1 MKIYSIKE
9 IVEAS
14 NNILKPRNSNIE
26 NKQKEKKKIEN
37 KTDIF
42 KTPLVLNNEISRPQ
56 KNEISSINH
65 QVKIRPEIKDEIIN
79 EIYLFLKKKV
89 KKNTLKIIIDE
100 QLEIKN
106 LKNQINF
113 LKIDKGKLFDDYRN
127 LEKKYG
133 IGLENYEKIKIE
145 NQNIIKV
152 NNELKYNLSKI
163 SGENSQLSMEIKD
176 LKSELNDKDLY
187 IDSTNKKNRSFEI
200 NNAELKN
207 TISRYVI
214 NTKKL
219 KNEIDEIK
227 NFKENEMDEKNKKIK
242 FYQDE
247 NVRLSGDLISFQR
260 KNENIRLNLND
271 IELEKQ
277 KISDKIKELNKSIEE
292 KTNIV
297 STNFVNEPSK
307 KPKVEESSN
316 LSELNESEQKSL
328 DEVISRIFKKI

>member
-26 NKQKEKKKIEN
+26 NKQKEKKKIET

-56 KNEISSINH
+56 KNEISSIN
-65 QVKIRPEIKDEIIN
+65 QVKIKPEIKDEIIN

-113 LKIDKGKLFDDYRN
+113 LKLNKNELLDDYKN

-133 IGLENYEKIKIE
+133 ISLENYEKIKIE

-163 SGENSQLSMEIKD
+163 SGENSQLSIEIKD
-176 LKSELNDKDLY
+176 LKSELNDKDFY

-227 NFKENEMDEKNKKIK
+227 NFKENEIDEKNKKIK

-247 NVRLSGDLISFQR
+247 NVRLSGELISFQR

-307 KPKVEESSN
+307 KPKVDESSN

-328 DEVISRIFKKI
+328 DEVISRIFKKM

>member
-9 IVEAS
+9 IVEAT
-14 NNILKPRNSNIE
+14 NNILNTDVKKKP
-26 NKQKEKKKIEN
+26 KEQIKEKKIEN
-37 KTDIF
+37 KTEVLE
-42 KTPLVLNNEISRPQ
+42 TPLVLNNEISTIPKKE
-56 KNEISSINH
+56 KNYVNH
-65 QVKIRPEIKDEIIN
+65 KIELKSYVKDKIVSEL
-79 EIYLFLKKKV
+79 YVFLKKKV

-106 LKNQINF
+106 LKNQVSF
-113 LKIDKGKLFDDYRN
+113 LKLNKDKLLDDYRN

-133 IGLENYEKIKIE
+133 ISLEDYEKIKIE

-176 LKSELNDKDLY
+176 LKSELNDKDLNLN
-187 IDSTNKKNRSFEI
+187 STIQKNRSFEI

-207 TISRYVI
+207 TISRYVV

-219 KNEIDEIK
+219 KNEIDDIK

-247 NVRLSGDLISFQR
+247 NVRLSGELISFQR

-297 STNFVNEPSK
+297 STNFVNEPLK

>member
-26 NKQKEKKKIEN
+26 NKQKEKKKIET

-42 KTPLVLNNEISRPQ
+42 KTPLVLNNEISRQQ

-113 LKIDKGKLFDDYRN
+113 LKIDKDKLFDDYRN

-247 NVRLSGDLISFQR
+247 NVRLSGELISFQR

-292 KTNIV
+292 KTNLV

-328 DEVISRIFKKI
+328 DEVISRIFKKM

>member
-26 NKQKEKKKIEN
+26 NKQKEKKKIET

-56 KNEISSINH
+56 KNEISSIN
-65 QVKIRPEIKDEIIN
+65 QVKIKPEIKDEIIN

-113 LKIDKGKLFDDYRN
+113 LKLNKNELLDDYKN

-133 IGLENYEKIKIE
+133 ISLENYEKIKIE

-163 SGENSQLSMEIKD
+163 SGENSQLSIEIKD
-176 LKSELNDKDLY
+176 LKSELNDKDFY

-227 NFKENEMDEKNKKIK
+227 NFKENEIDEKNKKIK

-247 NVRLSGDLISFQR
+247 NVRLSGELISFQR

-328 DEVISRIFKKI
+328 DEVISRIFKKM

>member
-56 KNEISSINH
+56 KNEISSIN
-65 QVKIRPEIKDEIIN
+65 QVKIKPEIKDEIIN

-113 LKIDKGKLFDDYRN
+113 LKLNKNELLDDYKN

-133 IGLENYEKIKIE
+133 ISLENYEKIKIE

-163 SGENSQLSMEIKD
+163 SGENSQLSIEIKD
-176 LKSELNDKDLY
+176 LKSELNDKDFY

-227 NFKENEMDEKNKKIK
+227 NFKENEIDEKNNKIK

-247 NVRLSGDLISFQR
+247 NVRLSGELISFQR

-297 STNFVNEPSK
+297 STNFVNETSK
-307 KPKVEESSN
+307 KPNVEESSN

-328 DEVISRIFKKI
+328 DEVISRIFKKM

>member
-26 NKQKEKKKIEN
+26 NKQKEKKKIET

-56 KNEISSINH
+56 KNEISSIN
-65 QVKIRPEIKDEIIN
+65 QVKIKPEIKDEIIN

-113 LKIDKGKLFDDYRN
+113 LKLNKDKLLDDYRN

-133 IGLENYEKIKIE
+133 ISLENYEKIKIE

-163 SGENSQLSMEIKD
+163 SGENSQLSIEIKD

-219 KNEIDEIK
+219 KKEIDELK

-247 NVRLSGDLISFQR
+247 NVRLSGELISFQR
-260 KNENIRLNLND
+260 KNENIRLNLSD

-297 STNFVNEPSK
+297 STNFVNETSK
-307 KPKVEESSN
+307 KPNVEESSN

>member
-26 NKQKEKKKIEN
+26 NKQKEKKKIET

-56 KNEISSINH
+56 KNEISSIN
-65 QVKIRPEIKDEIIN
+65 QVKIKPEIKDEIIN

-113 LKIDKGKLFDDYRN
+113 LKLNKNELLDDYKN

-133 IGLENYEKIKIE
+133 ISLENYEKIKIE

-163 SGENSQLSMEIKD
+163 SGENSQLSIEIKD
-176 LKSELNDKDLY
+176 LKSELNDKDFY

-227 NFKENEMDEKNKKIK
+227 NFKENEIDEKNNKIK

-247 NVRLSGDLISFQR
+247 NVRLSGELISFQR

-307 KPKVEESSN
+307 KPKVDESSN

-328 DEVISRIFKKI
+328 DEVISRIFKKM

>member
-14 NNILKPRNSNIE
+14 NNILNSKNSNIE
-26 NKQKEKKKIEN
+26 NKQIEKEKIKT

-56 KNEISSINH
+56 KDEITSIN
-65 QVKIRPEIKDEIIN
+65 QVKIKPEIKDEIIN

-113 LKIDKGKLFDDYRN
+113 LKLNKDKLLDDYRN

-133 IGLENYEKIKIE
+133 ISLENYEKIKIE

-219 KNEIDEIK
+219 KKEIDELK

-247 NVRLSGDLISFQR
+247 NVRLSGELISFQR
-260 KNENIRLNLND
+260 KNENIRLNLSD

-297 STNFVNEPSK
+297 STNFVNETSK
-307 KPKVEESSN
+307 KPNVEESSN

>member
-26 NKQKEKKKIEN
+26 NKQKEKKKIET

-56 KNEISSINH
+56 KNEISSIN
-65 QVKIRPEIKDEIIN
+65 QVKIKPEIKDEIIN

-113 LKIDKGKLFDDYRN
+113 LKLNKNELLDDYKN

-133 IGLENYEKIKIE
+133 ISLENYEKIKIE

-163 SGENSQLSMEIKD
+163 SGENSQLSIEIKD
-176 LKSELNDKDLY
+176 LKSELNDKDFY

-227 NFKENEMDEKNKKIK
+227 NFKENEIDEKNKKIK

-247 NVRLSGDLISFQR
+247 NVRLSGELISFQR